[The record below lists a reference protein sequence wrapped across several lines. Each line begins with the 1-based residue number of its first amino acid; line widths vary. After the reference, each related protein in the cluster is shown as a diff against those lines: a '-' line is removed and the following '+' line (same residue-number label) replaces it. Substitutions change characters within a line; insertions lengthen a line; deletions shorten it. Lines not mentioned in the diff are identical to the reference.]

1 MEEFDP
7 MKVNSYTIAEL
18 ADMICNNVVSK
29 DDIYAVGLSAT
40 KRPDLEAELRRRET
54 IKIDEQEAWDL
65 AVKSHTIDSYKRYLR
80 RYDVHPSEGYRGK
93 HVAEAKDAISDLEI
107 IMESLRSELF
117 KAMRETPWVFKA
129 EGVKKLLSGVNR
141 PDELEALRSF
151 SDITSRFLAS
161 GQKITYEELVKLGII
176 PPSIKLENLVAED
189 QFLRQTNIKELG
201 AFPEEKRTDVY
212 FFGVPRGGKSSVLAG
227 ILSTMDKQG
236 VALYQPHWNENNQ
249 DLVKR
254 YYSGLIESTKKGK
267 FPVSTA
273 TDSVSFMKLQ
283 LRLRNRRNDLT
294 FVEIGGEAF
303 KQAYESSMKGDLAW
317 GELGAK
323 SCLKSNNRKLLF
335 FILDYGLRDGIS
347 NQSTETEQKHILTT
361 ALEILSSDGGGR
373 EGKNG
378 CTLSKVDTVAVIVT
392 KSDLMKTGNGDER
405 IENRDKRTAIAHKYV
420 QSEFASFM
428 TALESACTEFGI
440 NKAVNYKPYIM
451 SFSLGRLFIGNT
463 YAYDSKDSEDIV
475 SFISDVTSG
484 TNTSI
489 FGRIFGND

>member
-1 MEEFDP
+1 MPEFDP
-7 MKVNSYTIAEL
+7 MKVNSYTILEL
-18 ADMICNNVVSK
+18 ADMIDANKVTKEALYS
-29 DDIYAVGLSAT
+29 VGLAKP
-40 KRPDLEAELRRRET
+40 KRPELEEELHRRAS
-54 IKIDEQEAWDL
+54 IVLDEQEAWEL
-65 AVKSHTIDSYKRYLR
+65 AVKTQTVEGYRRYLR
-80 RYDVHPSEGYRGK
+80 KYDVLPSEGYRGK
-93 HVAEAKDAISDLEI
+93 HVAEAKEAIEDRIIILDL
-107 IMESLRSELF
+107 LRKELF
-117 KAMRETPWVFKA
+117 DTMKKTPWVFSA
-129 EGVKKLLSGVNR
+129 NGVKKLLSGVKDPN
-141 PDELEALRSF
+141 ELEALRDL
-151 SDITSRFLAS
+151 SDIASRFLAS
-161 GQKITYEELVKLGII
+161 GQSITYDDLVNPANNII
-176 PPSIKLENLVAED
+176 PSSIKLENLVAED

-335 FILDYGLRDGIS
+335 FILDYGLKDGIS

-361 ALEILSSDGGGR
+361 ALEILSSDGSGKDGR
-373 EGKNG
+373 NG

-392 KSDLMKTGNGDER
+392 KSDLMKT
-405 IENRDKRTAIAHKYV
+405 ENRDTRTAIAHKYV
-420 QSEFASFM
+420 KSEFASFM
-428 TALESACTEFGI
+428 TALETACTDFGI

-475 SFISDVTSG
+475 NFISDVTSG
-484 TNTSI
+484 TSTSI